1 MFLQKNSREG
11 LRMRN
16 ILVGMVVSLLIILG
30 LTFNWGYNQH
40 DQLSNYN
47 VYVENQFRRMF
58 YDLVGNV
65 ENIQSNLAK
74 VMVSATPKQN
84 VLLFTDLMYKCYD
97 AQEGLT
103 QLPIKHKDVS
113 KTQKF
118 LSQVGDFSMAMSKK
132 CLKGI
137 PLTQEDIKTIEELHN
152 YSNYLAQS
160 LLELQK
166 GINQNDIRL
175 NGLVI
180 QTNKELNKT
189 NDNMLNTSFL
199 NVEERMQE
207 YPELIYDG
215 PFSEHLK
222 NIKPRLKGEE
232 ISKNEA
238 KGLAREFLKDNKK
251 YIATIISETENTRFP
266 AYVIELNEENQE
278 GYITLAITKKAGKV
292 IWMLN
297 TKPSIDKTLSPK
309 DAIQKAKEFLEKNS
323 LNNMVPTYS
332 EEYDGVSV
340 INFAYKQDDVLV
352 YTDLIKVKVSLE
364 DGSIVGYEAD
374 GYLSNHH
381 KRNIEQPKISQKD
394 AINMISL
401 DAEVKKIRLA
411 IIPTEGSKE
420 VLCYEVIAD
429 YKEDS
434 FLIYVNALNGEEERI
449 LQMIIKKQG
458 ILMM

>member
-1 MFLQKNSREG
+1 MK
-11 LRMRN
+11 N
-16 ILVGMVVSLLIILG
+16 ILIGMVVSLLIILG
-30 LTFNWGYNQH
+30 LTFNWGYDQH
-40 DQLSNYN
+40 NQLSSYN
-47 VYVENQFRRMF
+47 LYVENQFRRMF
-58 YDLVGNV
+58 YDLVGDV

-97 AQEGLT
+97 AQEEMT

-118 LSQVGDFSMAMSKK
+118 LSQVGDFSMAMSRK
-132 CLKGI
+132 CLRGKT
-137 PLTQEDIKTIEELHN
+137 LTQEDIKTIEELHN

-160 LLELQK
+160 LLELQ
-166 GINQNDIRL
+166 NDITQNEVKL
-175 NGLVI
+175 NGLI
-180 QTNKELNKT
+180 RETSKELNKA

-222 NIKPRLKGEE
+222 NIKPKLKGAEV
-232 ISKNEA
+232 SRNEA
-238 KGLAREFLKDNKK
+238 QRIAKEFLKDDKK
-251 YIATIISETENTRFP
+251 YVANIISETENTRFP
-266 AYVIELNEENQE
+266 AYIIQLNESNQEE

-297 TKPSIDKTLSPK
+297 TKPVGNKKMNLK
-309 DAIQKAKEFLEKNS
+309 DAIQKAKEFLQKNEF
-323 LNNMVPTYS
+323 NNMVPTYS
-332 EEYDGVSV
+332 EEYDGTSV
-340 INFAYKQDDVLV
+340 INFAYKQDNVIV

-364 DGSIVGYEAD
+364 DGSIVGFEAD

-381 KRNIEQPKISQKD
+381 ERNIEKPQISEED
-394 AINMISL
+394 AVNMISV
-401 DAEVKKIRLA
+401 DADVKKVRLA
-411 IIPTEGSKE
+411 IIPTEGSNE
-420 VLCYEVIAD
+420 VLCYEVIAN